1 MIRLSRINGTKFY
14 LNAELIEQIE
24 SSPDT
29 VITLYTGKTVMVAES
44 VHEVLHRI
52 MNYKRRIHTHRIVK
66 KKSNGASAGLKL

>member
-1 MIRLSRINGTKFY
+1 MIKLARINGTVFH

-44 VHEVLHRI
+44 VQQVLSRI
-52 MNYKRRIHTHRIVK
+52 ISYRRRIHTHRIRRK
-66 KKSNGASAGLKL
+66 KASGSVV

>member
-29 VITLYTGKTVMVAES
+29 VITLHTGKTVMVAEP
-44 VHEVLHRI
+44 VHQVLHRI
-52 MNYKRRIHTHRIVK
+52 INYKRRIHTHRLTK
-66 KKSNGASAGLKL
+66 KKSGGAGAGMKL